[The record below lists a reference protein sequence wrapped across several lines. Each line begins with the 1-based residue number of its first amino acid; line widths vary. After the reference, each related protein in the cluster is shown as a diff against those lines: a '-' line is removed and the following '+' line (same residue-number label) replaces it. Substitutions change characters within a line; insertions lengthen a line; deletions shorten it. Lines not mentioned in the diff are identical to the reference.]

1 MGFGRL
7 RAGARR
13 SHRRVGQVRGG
24 RPESQLRYYFCWFYC
39 FLKGFCLSRIERSAL
54 IAQPA
59 SRMFDL
65 VNEVEDYPRLFSWC
79 QAARIESRSETNM
92 RARLDLSYL
101 GFRAGFSTENLLIP
115 GQSIE
120 LNLLEGPFKSL
131 RGRWQFQPLGDM
143 GCKVALALDF
153 EFAGSLMGSALA
165 MGFQGLAD
173 RLVDDFSRAA
183 RNLPKAA

>member
-1 MGFGRL
+1 M
-7 RAGARR
+7 
-13 SHRRVGQVRGG
+13 
-24 RPESQLRYYFCWFYC
+24 
-39 FLKGFCLSRIERSAL
+39 SRIERSAL

-59 SRMFDL
+59 GRMFTL
-65 VNEVEDYPRLFSWC
+65 VNEVEDYPRLFTWC
-79 QAARIESRSETNM
+79 QAARIESRSDTQM

-101 GFRAGFSTENLLIP
+101 GFRAGFSTENELVP
-115 GQSIE
+115 GESIT

-131 RGRWQFQPLGDM
+131 RGRWQFLALGDV
-143 GCKVALALDF
+143 GCKVTLNLDF

-165 MGFQGLAD
+165 LGFQGLAD